1 MPPAASESV
10 LTAGKAKRTRASRRA
25 AGLLGLGRG
34 AMSALLIVVTVVGT
48 TALTALPFGWILVV
62 AKLIDVFSL
71 PPIVALPTLLVA
83 IPASMIGGLKVMLA
97 VSDFYERTRGNDG
110 PEGRV
115 APVWRRGLTDTG
127 RVTRIRMLDVVMV
140 FSACVA
146 IAALLI
152 WFIAFGGST
161 IRL

>member
-1 MPPAASESV
+1 MPAQATGSV
-10 LTAGKAKRTRASRRA
+10 LTTGEAKRTRTPRSGA
-25 AGLLGLGRG
+25 ALLNLGRG
-34 AMSALLIVVTVVGT
+34 AASALLIVVTVVGT
-48 TALTALPFGWILVV
+48 TALTAVPFGWILVI

-71 PPIVALPTLLVA
+71 PPIVALPALFAA
-83 IPASMIGGLKVMLA
+83 IPASMIGGLKLMLR
-97 VSDFYERTRGNDG
+97 VSDVYERIRGNDG
-110 PEGRV
+110 PTGRV
-115 APVWRRGLTDTG
+115 APVWRRGLTDTS

-140 FSACVA
+140 ISACVA